1 MVCVTGG
8 LRSDGVETVTGGPV
22 RCMNR
27 ITRLVGL
34 TGRPSDRSPV
44 MTVARSVADV
54 LTEHVRF
61 EVECIDRMFCNVY
74 VPGLQYAAGLVA
86 YVHRQLGL
94 PIASTAP
101 LARITEAFD
110 KAVHR
115 FARDN
120 AIPWVNFAKGQRKD
134 DIAHEY
140 LARFT
145 GTEGV
150 LFVGRALER
159 TKLFRT
165 EKRRDS
171 KGDSY
176 PWIVASTG
184 LVNHFYFYCYDDDF
198 GPFFIKFC
206 SYFPYNAKLCI
217 NGNHWA
223 QRQAARA
230 GITFMPL
237 DNGFAAVEDPAT
249 LQAICDSLGPEQIEA
264 LLGKWLAVLPHPF
277 SAADRAAG
285 YHYELSI
292 LQAEFSLTQML
303 DKPVAGRM
311 FFEQVIRDNLDIG
324 RPDQVA
330 LIFDRRLMRRG
341 PRHTPGLFRTRVI
354 TEGVTP
360 SLYVD
365 YKHTRIK
372 QYHKEGK
379 ALRTETTI
387 NDTTDFSIGKRL
399 TNLPA
404 LREIGFS
411 ANRRLLHVQRLSHDP
426 ITGADALATITG
438 AVTTATGARIP
449 GLRLAQRRT
458 HALLQALLT
467 FGCHTN
473 GFTNR
478 DLRTLTAELRGLP
491 PAAVTAG
498 QTTYD
503 LRRLRSRGLITR
515 IPHSHRYTATD
526 RGLHTAHFLT
536 CVHDRLLP
544 TGLAHLA
551 DRTGTPALQ
560 AASRSYNTA
569 LENLSRTTLLVA

>member
-1 MVCVTGG
+1 
-8 LRSDGVETVTGGPV
+8 
-22 RCMNR
+22 
-27 ITRLVGL
+27 
-34 TGRPSDRSPV
+34 

-54 LTEHVRF
+54 LSEHVLF
-61 EVECIDRMFCNVY
+61 EIDCIDRMYCNVY
-74 VPGLQYAAGLVA
+74 VPKLQYAVGVVG
-86 YVHRQLGL
+86 YVQRQLGL

-115 FARDN
+115 FAHDN
-120 AIPWVNFAKGQRKD
+120 AIPWVDFAKRQRKD

-140 LARFT
+140 LAGFT

-150 LFVGRALER
+150 LFVGRAQEK

-165 EKRRDS
+165 EKRRDAN
-171 KGDSY
+171 GDAY
-176 PWIVASTG
+176 PWIVLATG
-184 LVNHFYFYCYDDDF
+184 LVNHFYFYCVDDEF

-206 SYFPYNAKLCI
+206 SYFPYNAKLCL

-223 QRQAARA
+223 QRQAAKA
-230 GITFMPL
+230 NIEFTEL
-237 DNGFAAVEDPAT
+237 DNGFAAVDDPAA
-249 LQAICDSLGPEQIEA
+249 LQAICDSLGPEQIDA
-264 LLGKWLAVLPHPF
+264 LLRKWLAILPHPF
-277 SAADRAAG
+277 TAADQATG
-285 YHYELSI
+285 YHYDISI

-303 DKPVAGRM
+303 DKPVSGRM

-330 LIFDRRLMRRG
+330 LVFNRRLMRRG
-341 PRHTPGLFRTRVI
+341 PRRTPGGFRTRVI

-360 SLYVD
+360 SLHVD

-387 NDTTDFSIGKRL
+387 NDPTDFSIGKRL

-426 ITGADALATITG
+426 ITGTDALDTITG
-438 AVTTATGARIP
+438 PITTATGSRIP
-449 GLRLAQRRT
+449 GLRLAQRRS

-473 GFTNR
+473 GFTNH
-478 DLRTLTAELRGLP
+478 DLRELTAELRGQP
-491 PAAVTAG
+491 PETVTAS

-503 LRRLRSRGLITR
+503 LRRLKTRGLITR
-515 IPHSHRYTATD
+515 IPHTHRYTVTD

-536 CVHDRLLP
+536 YVHDRFLP

-551 DRTGTPALQ
+551 DHTNAPPLQ
-560 AASRSYNTA
+560 AASRAYNTA
-569 LENLSRTTLLVA
+569 LENLARTTLLAA